1 MLDVNRIKE
10 LIPHRYP
17 FLLVD
22 RIVEIVEGKKAVG
35 IKNITANDCF
45 CNQEYFG
52 EGTVFPG
59 SLQVEAMAQVSA
71 FVVMGL
77 VKDPSKLALLA
88 NIEQARFRKIIRPGD
103 QLRIEVFLKRF
114 KINTGK
120 FNAFTYI
127 NDELASEVVF
137 TCIITE

>member
-1 MLDVNRIKE
+1 MFDINQIKKQ
-10 LIPHRYP
+10 IPHRYP

-22 RIVEIVEGKKAVG
+22 RIVEIVEGEKAIG
-35 IKNITANDCF
+35 IKNITANDYF
-45 CNQEYFG
+45 CNQEYFS

-77 VKDPSKLALLA
+77 VKDQSKLALLA
-88 NIEQARFRKIIRPGD
+88 SIDQARFRKIIRPGD
-103 QLRIEVFLKRF
+103 QLRIEVYLKKF

-120 FNAFTYI
+120 FDAFTYI
-127 NDELASEVVF
+127 DNELASEVTF
-137 TCIITE
+137 TCVVV